1 MREDF
6 SKFKEFIKNK
16 NVAVVGIG
24 VSNVPLIRF
33 LVSLGAKVSAF
44 DKKNREALGEIG
56 YEFEELGVHLILG
69 EGYLERLTGFEV
81 IFKTPSM
88 RIDCDALVKAKEE
101 GAYITS
107 EMEEF
112 IRYCKGTIFAVTGS
126 DGKTTSTTLIYN
138 MLKEE
143 GYKTYVGGNIG
154 TPLFA
159 NIEEIKEEDKVVL
172 ELSSFQL
179 MTIKL
184 PMDVVVV
191 TNITPNH
198 LDMHKGM
205 DEYIE
210 SKKNIFKYQDN
221 NGLLILNMDNDITA
235 SFVGEEKG
243 RLNKFSTKQ
252 IIDYGAYYKDGSL
265 YVYNKK
271 VCEKDEIVIK
281 GMHNVENYL
290 GAFCAVYDYVSVD
303 TMRKV
308 ATTFKGVEHRCELVR
323 EIDGV
328 KYYND
333 SIASSPTRT
342 LAGLNAFDHPV
353 ILIAGGY
360 DKNIPF
366 EPLAEE
372 GYEKIKSLILL
383 GKTKEKIKE
392 VFDNVIKEK
401 NLLLPIYVVNTME
414 DAVLKAREISK
425 EGDIVTL
432 SPACASF
439 DMYPNFEVRGRAFK
453 DIINKLQ

>member
-56 YEFEELGVHLILG
+56 YEFEELGVQLILG

>member
-1 MREDF
+1 
-6 SKFKEFIKNK
+6 
-16 NVAVVGIG
+16 
-24 VSNVPLIRF
+24 
-33 LVSLGAKVSAF
+33 
-44 DKKNREALGEIG
+44 
-56 YEFEELGVHLILG
+56 
-69 EGYLERLTGFEV
+69 
-81 IFKTPSM
+81 
-88 RIDCDALVKAKEE
+88 
-101 GAYITS
+101 
-107 EMEEF
+107 
-112 IRYCKGTIFAVTGS
+112 
-126 DGKTTSTTLIYN
+126 
-138 MLKEE
+138 
-143 GYKTYVGGNIG
+143 
-154 TPLFA
+154 
-159 NIEEIKEEDKVVL
+159 
-172 ELSSFQL
+172 
-179 MTIKL
+179 
-184 PMDVVVV
+184 
-191 TNITPNH
+191 
-198 LDMHKGM
+198 
-205 DEYIE
+205 
-210 SKKNIFKYQDN
+210 
-221 NGLLILNMDNDITA
+221 
-235 SFVGEEKG
+235 
-243 RLNKFSTKQ
+243 
-252 IIDYGAYYKDGSL
+252 
-265 YVYNKK
+265 
-271 VCEKDEIVIK
+271 
-281 GMHNVENYL
+281 MHNVENYL